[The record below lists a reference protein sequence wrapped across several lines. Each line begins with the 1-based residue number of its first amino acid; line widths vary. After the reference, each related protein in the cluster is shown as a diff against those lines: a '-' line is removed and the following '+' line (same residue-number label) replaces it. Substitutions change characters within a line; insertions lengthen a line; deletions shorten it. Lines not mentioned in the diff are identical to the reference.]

1 MKLMTRLLAALLS
14 IALGAQPTI
23 AQVQSVR
30 VQAPVQSGIAPVVVP
45 GAALQISNLSAPNLS
60 LSIAP
65 SVLPTLKTQA
75 VVSAPSVKAAALIT
89 AASPISAK
97 LSPLTA
103 APAAAA
109 KEQAAQTPKTF
120 LEKRVHPVVEAVA
133 EAGKNLPQAQEGG
146 AREIADRQFSALTGE
161 KVRQTASAEAVP
173 VAETALGAS
182 RLESSQAAAPDAEA
196 PAEPKAPITH
206 APSGSPESLQG
217 PAKGARLTQVFKDP
231 ERNRSFW
238 KYVTAYSTYLM
249 GFQMYIVGMPYFVSS
264 FTKNLLNE
272 AGDPRINDAEALK
285 ALIRQ
290 NRSLQR
296 LMHWGSQ
303 AVSYFTVP
311 LFSKAKA
318 EGPGRWLVISAFAR
332 AGILALIP
340 GVFFASGLLTLSS
353 AFMVYFGLVMAQSF
367 FQGIFV
373 TMDSASTTRIMG
385 DKSVT
390 AAERMKANSILTF
403 ISSLAAIIGP
413 ALAGRV
419 AAIQELFG
427 KTGVGGPIIYGI
439 YAGTMALAGLIFAGI
454 SIIKNKVAPSETEA
468 AAQPAKPLKLKDT
481 LKTLVVS
488 LKDGVKLVF
497 KNRFLRT
504 LLIMALVSSLFSD
517 PLIFNILPEFV
528 EGVLKAHPATIGAIL
543 DVPVIGWV
551 LKGITSTPMG
561 YYGLL
566 TAAAS
571 MGSIVTTLLVDP
583 LRKLLKKLGF
593 KTEESLTIP
602 FYLLSALEVPL
613 FWMMISFPSIW
624 GILGLYALQSI
635 VTGFGGII
643 VAGLYQKELGKYSQE
658 EVPKIL
664 SARSFLG
671 ILTAIL
677 ATYLYGFV
685 LQGIPTQMALT
696 IAGVAMTILGI
707 LRVAAPWLFFSK
719 EQRKGETKA

>member
-1 MKLMTRLLAALLS
+1 MKLLTRSLAALLS
-14 IALGAQPTI
+14 LALGAQPTL

-30 VQAPVQSGIAPVVVP
+30 VQAPVQAGPAPVALP
-45 GAALQISNLSAPNLS
+45 GAAFKLSAPSLSSLS
-60 LSIAP
+60 LGVAP
-65 SVLPTLKTQA
+65 SVLPSLKTQP
-75 VVSAPSVKAAALIT
+75 VVSLQAGAVQAAQV
-89 AASPISAK
+89 SAK
-97 LSPLTA
+97 L
-103 APAAAA
+103 APISVQAQA
-109 KEQAAQTPKTF
+109 QAAYATPKAF
-120 LEKRVHPVVEAVA
+120 LEKRVEPLAAAVA
-133 EAGKNLPQAQEGG
+133 EAGKDLPQAQESG
-146 AREIADRQFSALTGE
+146 ARDGADRQFSALLGE
-161 KVRQTASAEAVP
+161 KTRQTASAEP
-173 VAETALGAS
+173 VALEAAQSAPSGLQPAQAS
-182 RLESSQAAAPDAEA
+182 APEAEA
-196 PAEPKAPITH
+196 PAEPKAPIT
-206 APSGSPESLQG
+206 
-217 PAKGARLTQVFKDP
+217 QVFKDP
-231 ERNRSFW
+231 ERNKSFW

-249 GFQMYIVGMPYFVSS
+249 GFQMYIVGMPYFVSA

-290 NRSLQR
+290 NRSMQR

-332 AGILALIP
+332 AAILALIP

-419 AAIQELFG
+419 AAVQEFFG

-454 SIIKNKVAPSETEA
+454 SIIKNKVGPASEAEA
-468 AAQPAKPLKLKDT
+468 AKPAQPLKFKET
-481 LKTLVVS
+481 LKTLVLS
-488 LKDGVKLVF
+488 LKDGVKLVL

-571 MGSIVTTLLVDP
+571 LGSIVTTLLVDP

-696 IAGVAMTILGI
+696 IAGVAMTILGVI
-707 LRVAAPWLFFSK
+707 RVAAPWLFFSK
-719 EQRKGETKA
+719 EQRKGGEKA